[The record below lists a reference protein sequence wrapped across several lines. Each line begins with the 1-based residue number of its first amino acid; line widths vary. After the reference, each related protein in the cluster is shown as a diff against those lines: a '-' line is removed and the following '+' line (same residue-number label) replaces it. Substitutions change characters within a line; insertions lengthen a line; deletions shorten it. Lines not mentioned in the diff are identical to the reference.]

1 MQPRPFS
8 PPTHSPHPRAFP
20 LPALALCALL
30 AACGSD
36 SRSVPRGK
44 SLTLAEFKGSAQP
57 ASTTIST
64 SSPASG
70 QPPAAASQTTT
81 SGVQAPFGL
90 ATSPGAGESATS
102 LRDLMNNPAS
112 PSSREWAQAGVLD
125 ITTLVGEPVPA
136 APTQAAPPVGPPAL
150 IDSKVGD
157 INGRPVYAGVF
168 LAPMAERLRAEAN
181 RLRRDEWRRL
191 ARERINE
198 ELTRFIENELLRAE
212 AINALTPEQK
222 QGFFTFMRSI
232 QQRVQSENLGSRE
245 AASQRI
251 EETQG
256 MSLDEYLREE
266 EQRQLITFQINEKI
280 RKRVSV
286 SRRDVELEY
295 ARYYDTFNPPP
306 KAFFRLVQIPA
317 DNADDI
323 AAFERLR
330 ARGVPFAQ
338 IAGERFNRYKPD
350 SGGLEER
357 VYTGERAG
365 AEFFGNADLNAAART
380 IAIGET
386 AGPLTLGSSLAW
398 LHLENIESRSMG
410 LYEAQILIENTLRT
424 TREREAKDR
433 YVARLRQR
441 ASITDTDEMTR
452 RLLAIAEARFYPP
465 GMPEP
470 TGPRRAP
477 TPTPGR

>member
-1 MQPRPFS
+1 
-8 PPTHSPHPRAFP
+8 
-20 LPALALCALL
+20 
-30 AACGSD
+30 
-36 SRSVPRGK
+36 
-44 SLTLAEFKGSAQP
+44 
-57 ASTTIST
+57 
-64 SSPASG
+64 
-70 QPPAAASQTTT
+70 
-81 SGVQAPFGL
+81 
-90 ATSPGAGESATS
+90 
-102 LRDLMNNPAS
+102 MNNPAS

-212 AINALTPEQK
+212 AINALTPS
-222 QGFFTFMRSI
+222 RS
-232 QQRVQSENLGSRE
+232 RASSPSCVPSSSVCRARTW
-245 AASQRI
+245 AAARPRAKHRRNTGHVARRI
-251 EETQG
+251 PA
-256 MSLDEYLREE
+256 RR
-266 EQRQLITFQINEKI
+266 QRQLITFQINEKI

-330 ARGVPFAQ
+330 AQGVPFAQ

-357 VYTGERAG
+357 IYTGERAD

-380 IAIGET
+380 IAVGET

-477 TPTPGR
+477 APTPGR